1 MGQLSQRKTDLCV
14 RDGKM
19 LTLVFW
25 FKHQFKGEVLPD
37 SVAPWSHSTPWA
49 DG

>member
-1 MGQLSQRKTDLCV
+1 MGQLSQRKTDLYV

-19 LTLVFW
+19 FTLVFW
-25 FKHQFKGEVLPD
+25 FKHQLCGEELPD
-37 SVAPWSHSTPWA
+37 SVALWSYSIPWA